1 MDILELFR
9 YGFIQNAFLAAL
21 LMSVS
26 CGIAGTYIVSRR
38 MVFISGGITHAS
50 FGGVG
55 IGYFFG
61 FAPLAGAAVF
71 AVITALI
78 TENLTRR
85 KVIRNDSIIAIMW
98 SLGMALGIIFIY
110 LTPGYA
116 PNLMSFL
123 FGSII
128 TVSRTDLWLMLIL
141 SLGITAVFMLL
152 YRPILYVS
160 FDEQFA
166 RTRGIPVMRLNYL
179 LIILVALTIV
189 MSIRTAGIILVLS
202 VLTIPQNTAN
212 LFTHRFGQIMLI
224 SVLLGFLASIIGLM
238 VSYFLDIPS
247 GATIIF
253 CLVVIYLIA
262 RFMKVVTFGRLKSR
276 NEHGSK
282 EDHRAGLGTERASQ
296 GSGSS
301 TGHQ

>member
-1 MDILELFR
+1 MDITELFT
-9 YGFIQNAFLAAL
+9 YSFFQHAFLAAI
-21 LMSVS
+21 LMSIS
-26 CGIAGTYIVSRR
+26 CGIIGTYIVSRR

-55 IGYFFG
+55 LGYYLG
-61 FAPLAGAAVF
+61 IPPLAGAAIF
-71 AVITALI
+71 AVLAALI

-85 KVIRNDSIIAIMW
+85 KMIRNDSIIDIMW
-98 SLGMALGIIFIY
+98 SLGMAMGIIFVY

-128 TVSRTDLWLMLIL
+128 TVNSTDLWLMLAL
-141 SLGITAVFMLL
+141 AVIVVGFFTVF

-166 RTRGIPVMRLNYL
+166 KTRGIPVMLLNYI

-189 MSIRTAGIILVLS
+189 LSIRIAGIILVLS
-202 VLTIPQNTAN
+202 VLTIPQNIAN
-212 LFTHRFGQIMLI
+212 LFTNRFKLIMI
-224 SVLLGFLASIIGLM
+224 SSVLIGFTGSFLGLVI
-238 VSYFLDIPS
+238 SYYLDIPS

-253 CLVVIYLIA
+253 TLVVLYLAA
-262 RFMKVVTFGRLKSR
+262 RLVKVITFETRKNKRL
-276 NEHGSK
+276 E
-282 EDHRAGLGTERASQ
+282 
-296 GSGSS
+296 
-301 TGHQ
+301 

>member
-1 MDILELFR
+1 MDILELFS
-9 YGFIQNAFLAAL
+9 YDFFMHALLAAI
-21 LMSVS
+21 LMSVT
-26 CGIAGTYIVSRR
+26 CGIIGTYIVSRR

-55 IGYFFG
+55 LGYFLG
-61 FAPLAGAAVF
+61 FPPLAGAAVF
-71 AVITALI
+71 AIIAALA

-85 KVIRNDSIIAIMW
+85 KILRNDSIIAIMW
-98 SLGMALGIIFIY
+98 SLGMAMGIIFVY

-128 TVSRTDLWLMLIL
+128 TVSAQDLWLMFALALVVSTFFAI
-141 SLGITAVFMLL
+141 F

-166 RTRGIPVMRLNYL
+166 KSRGIPVMLFNYM

-189 MSIRTAGIILVLS
+189 MSIRIAGIILVLS
-202 VLTIPQNTAN
+202 VLTIPQNIAN
-212 LFTHRFGQIMLI
+212 LFTNRFDKILI
-224 SVLLGFLASIIGLM
+224 ASVILGFLASFLGLI
-238 VSYFLDIPS
+238 VSYYLNIPS

-253 CLVVIYLIA
+253 TLVVIYLAA
-262 RFMKVVTFGRLKSR
+262 RVVKVVTFG
-276 NEHGSK
+276 SK
-282 EDHRAGLGTERASQ
+282 
-296 GSGSS
+296 
-301 TGHQ
+301 